1 MSLEQRP
8 ALSVVIPVYN
18 EVTTIEEIILRVQ
31 AVDLDKEI
39 IIIDDASTDGTR
51 EFLADLA
58 RHATPNPGAMTLP
71 ASGQRFRADNIR
83 VLFQE
88 RNQGKGAAL
97 RRGFQEVRGRIVII
111 QDADLEYNPDN
122 FHKLIEPI
130 ERGDADVVYGSRFL
144 GGPHRVLFFWHYVGN
159 KFLTTLSDMFT
170 DLNLSDV
177 WTCYKAFRR
186 EVLKHLDLR
195 ENRFGF
201 EQEITS
207 KIAKNG
213 WRVFEVPISYYG
225 RTYAEGKKITWK
237 DGLQGLWCILRY
249 SSRARRPS
257 EVGSQEPEGGRS
269 EIRPADGKG
278 TASPQIADIGQ
289 IQEPSRGPLI
299 TEAQGDR

>member
-71 ASGQRFRADNIR
+71 ASGQRLRADNIR

-97 RRGFQEVRGRIVII
+97 RRGFQEARGRIVII
-111 QDADLEYNPDN
+111 QDADLEYDPDN

-130 ERGDADVVYGSRFL
+130 EDGDADVVYGSRFL

-186 EVLKHLDLR
+186 EVLKQIDLE

-207 KIAKNG
+207 KVAKGG

-225 RTYAEGKKITWK
+225 RTYAEGKKITWR
-237 DGLQGLWCILRY
+237 DGLRGLWCILRY
-249 SSRARRPS
+249 SSRARRPFALRDAQARRS
-257 EVGSQEPEGGRS
+257 PE
-269 EIRPADGKG
+269 IAN
-278 TASPQIADIGQ
+278 PQVAQVPQ
-289 IQEPSRGPLI
+289 IQEPSDASFAPEPQ
-299 TEAQGDR
+299 TE